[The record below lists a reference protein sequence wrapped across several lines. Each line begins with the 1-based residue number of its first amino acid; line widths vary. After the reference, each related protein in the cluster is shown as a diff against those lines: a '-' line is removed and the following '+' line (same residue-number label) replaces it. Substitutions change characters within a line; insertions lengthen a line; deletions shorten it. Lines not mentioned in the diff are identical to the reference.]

1 MKECIAD
8 AEHGPAQKAFMKN
21 GTDIYVCKKCGCL
34 MADVQFSHDQYERE
48 SYYTMERKTKEGIEN
63 KWGMRWRYLLK
74 KISASFQDRRPLS
87 LLDVGAGNGYFVS
100 LALREFSINAR
111 GLEISRAEI
120 EFAKKMNGVDLV
132 EQDVRD
138 HRESYDIVTCF
149 NVIEHV
155 VDPHA
160 FLSAMVRC
168 VNPGGMLVVS
178 TPNPRCIRARI
189 KGLSK
194 WERVDPPHHLNL
206 FSKNALSGML
216 KKNGLTQLGYETIS
230 TYITFVD
237 TNNLFMRRLFFSL
250 LRLGNLGADHFFF
263 MKEAGGIDG

>member
-1 MKECIAD
+1 MKTCIAD
-8 AEHGPAQKAFMKN
+8 AQHGPAQKAFMKN
-21 GTDIYVCKKCGCL
+21 GTDIYLCSACGCI
-34 MADVQFSHDQYERE
+34 MADVQFHHEQYEKE
-48 SYYTMERKTKEGIEN
+48 TYYTMERKTKESMEN
-63 KWGMRWRYLLK
+63 KWGIRWRYLLH
-74 KISASFQDRRPLS
+74 KISKKFKDRRPLA

-100 LALREFSINAR
+100 LASREFSMDAK
-111 GLEISRAEI
+111 GLEISKAEI
-120 EFAKKMNGVDLV
+120 KFAKEMNGIDLI

-138 HRESYDIVTCF
+138 HKGNYDAVTCF

-155 VDPHA
+155 VDPHS
-160 FLSAMVRC
+160 FLSAMVKC

-178 TPNPRCIRARI
+178 TPNPRCMRARI
-189 KGLSK
+189 RGLSK

-216 KKNGLTQLGYETIS
+216 KKNGLVQLGYETIS

-237 TNNLFMRRLFFSL
+237 TNNLLMRKLFFFL

-263 MKEAGGIDG
+263 MRKP